1 MNNSNIMSLLK
12 PTVLI
17 ADDHPLVAEGLKQL
31 LDSDFEVLGMVGD
44 GDELVSQARSLRPD
58 VILLDAVIPP
68 DNGFATARR
77 LKEVVPSSRVI
88 FVTML
93 EEPTHVSE
101 AFRVGAKGY
110 VLKHSLSSDLIGAMQ
125 SVLRNKQYLSPGIK
139 GELRESIEFPW
150 TKPGGFTNRLTER
163 QKQVL
168 ELLSRGNTTKVIAKT
183 LQISQKTVLFH
194 KTSIFRKI
202 GLRTP
207 SDLTKFALI
216 QGLTSL
222 DPTKRIL

>member
-1 MNNSNIMSLLK
+1 MSLLK

-17 ADDHPLVAEGLKQL
+17 ADDHPLVAEGLRQL
-31 LDSDFEVLGMVGD
+31 LESDFEVLGTVGD
-44 GDELVSQARSLRPD
+44 GDELVSQARSLRPQ

-68 DNGFATARR
+68 QNGFSTARR
-77 LKEVVPSSRVI
+77 LKEQVPNSRIV

-110 VLKHSLSSDLIGAMQ
+110 VLKQALSSDLIKAVHA
-125 SVLRNKQYLSPGIK
+125 VLRNERYLSPGIM
-139 GELRESIEFPW
+139 GEVRDSVEFPW
-150 TKPGGFTNRLTER
+150 TKPGGFTNQLTER

-168 ELLSRGNTTKVIAKT
+168 QLLSRGDSTKMIAQT

-194 KTSIFRKI
+194 KTSIFKKI
-202 GLRTP
+202 GLRSP
-207 SDLTKFALI
+207 SDLTKFALT

-222 DPTKRIL
+222 GTTRRTSQERP